1 MTQVA
6 TLRRELHHHVEPI
19 ARPTEDPSAAAEVR
33 ALSHVR
39 ALTDLFGRR
48 PDLAGVYPPAD
59 LTNEAVLWSA

>member
-1 MTQVA
+1 MTHAALDQRKQPADPKA
-6 TLRRELHHHVEPI
+6 T
-19 ARPTEDPSAAAEVR
+19 AEVR

-48 PDLAGVYPPAD
+48 PDLTGVYTPAD